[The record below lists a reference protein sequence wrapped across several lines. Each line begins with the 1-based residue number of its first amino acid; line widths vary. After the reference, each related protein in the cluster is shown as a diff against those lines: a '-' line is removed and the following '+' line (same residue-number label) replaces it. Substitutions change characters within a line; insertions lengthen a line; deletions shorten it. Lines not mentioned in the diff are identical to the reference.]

1 METINSIEKTRI
13 TFQFKLRSKTPLLP
27 TYKAKLMQLSS
38 LYTKMLAVII
48 GVKAAR
54 MSVMEKS
61 NEDLVTD
68 VTQWLSQFVGIGLWP
83 TAKTLFPG
91 NPLEPCV
98 TSACKIYH
106 CLNYP

>member
-13 TFQFKLRSKTPLLP
+13 TFQFKLSSKTPLLP
-27 TYKAKLMQLSS
+27 TYKAKLMQPSS

-61 NEDLVTD
+61 NENLVKFTI
-68 VTQWLSQFVGIGLWP
+68 VSIIHKGMES
-83 TAKTLFPG
+83 AKTIRKNLSGFLSCDVSVSITVA
-91 NPLEPCV
+91 N
-98 TSACKIYH
+98 
-106 CLNYP
+106 